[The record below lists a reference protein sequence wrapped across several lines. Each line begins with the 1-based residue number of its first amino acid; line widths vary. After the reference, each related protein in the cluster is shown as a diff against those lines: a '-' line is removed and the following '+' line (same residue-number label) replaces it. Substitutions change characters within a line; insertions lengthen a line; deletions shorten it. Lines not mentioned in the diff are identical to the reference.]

1 MVRCMH
7 HKPKQGSP
15 FRKDRAIIMNCPMDW
30 PDESKGGEIELPMYS
45 TTNNGGYKLQECVGD
60 HAGFSMWTVA
70 TSAA

>member
-1 MVRCMH
+1 M
-7 HKPKQGSP
+7 
-15 FRKDRAIIMNCPMDW
+15 IMNCPMDW

-70 TSAA
+70 ASAA